1 MADSDN
7 NLSVS
12 EKYEDEGLREVYVLV
27 KKPNTTSKVWAH
39 FGLKG
44 DKDGLPDPVEV
55 EKPICRHCHK
65 AIWAKRSNITNLFTH
80 LQDNRPEIY
89 AEVSASKK

>member
-1 MADSDN
+1 MRFYCSIAACASYLTSWCCKMADSDN
-7 NLSVS
+7 NLSMS
-12 EKYEDEGLREVYVLV
+12 EEYEDKGLREVYVLV

-44 DKDGLPDPVEV
+44 DKDGLPDPAEV

-65 AIWAKRSNITNLFTH
+65 AIWAK
-80 LQDNRPEIY
+80 
-89 AEVSASKK
+89 